1 MSPPERAFPEAARCA
16 LPVWRA
22 VEWWARTREHLVRV
36 GALADAFVGRRSRG
50 EKHPVHD
57 FLFTYYSFSPAK
69 LKQWLPPLGVA
80 IEVSEGDLEQMP
92 WLNLAPLRRE
102 GSTVALDGAHISATV
117 RARAANIAD
126 LCGSILQRAP
136 RFRCHGLHEWAMV
149 YRQTAEQVRH
159 DGYDLRMPPEDLARF
174 VESQSICCSHYD
186 AFRFFVAEARP
197 MNVLQPTLESRPELE
212 QGGCLHTNMDLYKW
226 SSKLWPWVGSDLI
239 GRAFALA
246 CEGRDLDMRA
256 SPYDLRSMGYEPV
269 CIETQEGREEYEAE
283 QRALAAKA
291 EPLRE
296 ELRRAALGIAEV
308 GGER

>member
-1 MSPPERAFPEAARCA
+1 MTVSPPERA
-16 LPVWRA
+16 LPMWRSAEWRA
-22 VEWWARTREHLVRV
+22 RQREHLARV
-36 GALADAFVGRRSRG
+36 EPMADAFVARRSRA

-80 IEVSEGDLEQMP
+80 IEVSAGDLAEMP
-92 WLNLAPLRRE
+92 WLNNVPIQQE
-102 GSTVALDGAHISATV
+102 GNALELDRSKVSAVV
-117 RARAANIAD
+117 RARAANIAA
-126 LCGSILQRAP
+126 LCESIIQRPP

-149 YRQTAEQVRH
+149 YRQTTEQVRH
-159 DGYDLRMPPEDLARF
+159 SGYDLRMSPEDLARF

-186 AFRFFVAEARP
+186 AFRFFAAEARP
-197 MNVLQPTLESRPELE
+197 MNILQPTLDSRPELE

-226 SSKLWPWVGSDLI
+226 SSKLWPWIGSDLI
-239 GRAFALA
+239 GQAFALA

-256 SPYDLRSMGYEPV
+256 SPYDLRAMGYEPV
-269 CIETQEGREEYEAE
+269 CIETPEGREQYETE

-296 ELRRAALGIAEV
+296 ELRRAALGIAGVE
-308 GGER
+308 